1 MICSWIINNNTL
13 LMKAIIT
20 IYFIVF
26 ECKSIFSS
34 FYRYLCFIRASLLF
48 IPSSSTLRHPFRE
61 ALPALPRLVVFFF
74 FFTRYPGNP
83 PSLPPYLPSSSS
95 PPPPPASASRH
106 CWEAGRGVNGW
117 IMRLFTVHVNVPN
130 GILKVT
136 AAGRD
141 HSRFRSSSDSSRSG
155 KCVQERSS
163 RRDCTGENCSS
174 VSSEQQCVVRAAF
187 WSAAASREH
196 WWTRTHCEMYLCCTA
211 HGSDSCCTTMTHDN
225 VISVSLYENDPEPGP
240 MWWSVRAAWRDKISA
255 FEYNIYIYIYYIV

>member
-13 LMKAIIT
+13 LLKAIIT

-34 FYRYLCFIRASLLF
+34 FYRYLCFIRSSLLF

-95 PPPPPASASRH
+95 PPPPPPASASRH

-174 VSSEQQCVVRAAF
+174 VSSEQLSGPLLLPENTDEHEHTVRCI
-187 WSAAASREH
+187 SAALLMDLIAAVQPWLMIMS
-196 WWTRTHCEMYLCCTA
+196 YLYPFMKMILNQFRC
-211 HGSDSCCTTMTHDN
+211 GG
-225 VISVSLYENDPEPGP
+225 V
-240 MWWSVRAAWRDKISA
+240 
-255 FEYNIYIYIYYIV
+255 